1 VYCLLTRKK
10 KAVQVHS
17 LLRHFHNFRLARY
30 PITILW
36 RPWMI
41 GCKRGHFRLPDPDL
55 LSYRSS
61 LAKPAGFSG
70 HGVSAAL
77 SASMVKVAIRAQ
89 SEHVRNPAEVLAGLN
104 SILYENLQG
113 QFGTAAYVFIFA
125 SRARQCKSGGC
136 PAPE

>member
-1 VYCLLTRKK
+1 LPSQDVTVSGLEIAAKYVP
-10 KAVQVHS
+10 ASSVAGDFY
-17 LLRHFHNFRLARY
+17 HFLIADEHGLGV
-30 PITILW
+30 LVS
-36 RPWMI
+36 
-41 GCKRGHFRLPDPDL
+41 DV
-55 LSYRSS
+55 
-61 LAKPAGFSG
+61 SG
-70 HGVSAAL
+70 HGVPAAL